1 MPGTILLAD
10 DSPTIGQ
17 ALYRALATEGGYDLC
32 AQAADGQEAIS
43 LAKRYKPDLVI
54 LDLAMP
60 KMNGLETA
68 RELKK
73 IMPTVPVILHTIHAS
88 TVRELFA
95 QDSCVDLVIPKG
107 DFARLIAHVRTLLGA
122 EPREDATQLSEPIHQ
137 GLKRNA

>member
-60 KMNGLETA
+60 KMNGLDAARHLMGTA
-68 RELKK
+68 
-73 IMPTVPVILHTIHAS
+73 P
-88 TVRELFA
+88 
-95 QDSCVDLVIPKG
+95 
-107 DFARLIAHVRTLLGA
+107 
-122 EPREDATQLSEPIHQ
+122 
-137 GLKRNA
+137 